1 MVGGWLLLSGSGFV
15 IVVDCGGGGGGG
27 GGFNLMGESCRF
39 CIYLFVFIIG
49 VF

>member
-1 MVGGWLLLSGSGFV
+1 MVGGGWLLLSGSGFV

-27 GGFNLMGESCRF
+27 FNLVGESCRF

-49 VF
+49 VY

>member
-1 MVGGWLLLSGSGFV
+1 MVGGGWLLLSGSGFV
-15 IVVDCGGGGGGG
+15 IVVDCGGGGGG
-27 GGFNLMGESCRF
+27 FNLVGESCRF